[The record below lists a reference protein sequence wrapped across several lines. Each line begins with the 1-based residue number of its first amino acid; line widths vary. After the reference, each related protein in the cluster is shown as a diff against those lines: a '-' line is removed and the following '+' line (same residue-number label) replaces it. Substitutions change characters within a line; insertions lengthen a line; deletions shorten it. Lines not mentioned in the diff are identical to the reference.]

1 MGQFFKFMFASMLG
15 FILGSVII
23 GLIFGIM
30 IVGGIAAASSQFSF
44 EGKPT
49 RVKDNSVLHM
59 DLSQPIV
66 DRGRKD
72 NFNLDFGPF
81 KNAGGLGLND
91 ILADLEKAK
100 TDDRVKGIFMDLG
113 FSVDARM
120 ATMKEIR
127 DKIIEFKKE
136 SGKPV
141 IAYGEMFTQG
151 TYYLASAADQVY
163 LVPEGDLDFRG
174 LRTEMMFFKG
184 MFDKLGIDIQFIR
197 GSNNQ
202 FKSYGETFIYD
213 HMSDANRKQM
223 TELITGLWDQY
234 LIAIGDSR
242 KLDKAKLNDVAE
254 NMLIRHAPDAVT
266 QGFVD
271 GVKYRDEVLAI
282 VKEKMGLPAD
292 KDINTV
298 SLTSYTRS
306 YVSKSASG
314 KSDEKHGRGS
324 SKAKVAVVYAQGDI
338 MSGESEDGSIGS
350 TTLAAAIREAREDS
364 TVKAIVLRVNSPGG
378 SGLASDVI
386 WREVALAKKS
396 KPVVVS
402 MGDLAAS
409 GGYYISC
416 AADRIYA
423 QPNTITGS
431 IGVFGIIP
439 NMQGFFNDKLGIT
452 FDGVQTNKYAGMMT
466 TSRPLTAE
474 EKSIIQGYVD
484 RFYDT
489 FKSRV
494 AEGRHLTVAQVD
506 SIGQGRVW
514 TGTAAKSI
522 GLVDEIGGLEVAIK
536 GAAELAHLEE
546 GEYRTR
552 DYPEQEDLL
561 KELMKSLN
569 GGAKAWVREEAFGA
583 DVELVQ
589 QFEAVRKA
597 RGMMGV
603 QARMPFDLRV
613 Y

>member
-23 GLIFGIM
+23 GLLFGIM
-30 IVGGIAAASSQFSF
+30 IVGGIAAAGSQFSF

-49 RVKDNSVLHM
+49 RVKDNSVLLM

-72 NFNLDFGPF
+72 NIMLDFGPF
-81 KNAGGLGLND
+81 KNAGALGLND

-174 LRTEMMFFKG
+174 LRSEMMFFKG

-213 HMSDANRKQM
+213 RMSDANRKQM
-223 TELITGLWDQY
+223 TELLAGLWDQY
-234 LIAIGDSR
+234 LTAIGDSR
-242 KLDKAKLNDVAE
+242 KLDKAKLNEVAD
-254 NMLIRHAPDAVT
+254 NMLIRHAPDAVA

-282 VKEKMGLPAD
+282 VKERMGLPAD
-292 KDINTV
+292 KDINST
-298 SLTSYTRS
+298 SLANYTRS
-306 YVSKSASG
+306 GVSSSASG
-314 KSDEKHGRGS
+314 RSDDKRGRAS
-324 SKAKVAVVYAQGDI
+324 SRTKVAVVYAQGDI

-466 TSRPLTAE
+466 TTRPLTAE

-514 TGTAAKSI
+514 TGTAAKDL
-522 GLVDEIGGLEVAIK
+522 GLVDEIGGLEMAIK

-546 GEYRTR
+546 GEYRIR

-561 KELMKSLN
+561 KELVKSLN

-583 DVELVQ
+583 DVELVH

-603 QARMPFDLRV
+603 QARMPFDLQV